1 MTLKS
6 RRFCFARS
14 LPFTDIG
21 IFFTYEK
28 YKNSAPDYYIM
39 SVVIFSFGEKNVAG
53 VCVSFF

>member
-21 IFFTYEK
+21 IFFTYDEK
-28 YKNSAPDYYIM
+28 YENSAPDYYIM
-39 SVVIFSFGEKNVAG
+39 SVVIFFFREKNVAG
-53 VCVSFF
+53 V